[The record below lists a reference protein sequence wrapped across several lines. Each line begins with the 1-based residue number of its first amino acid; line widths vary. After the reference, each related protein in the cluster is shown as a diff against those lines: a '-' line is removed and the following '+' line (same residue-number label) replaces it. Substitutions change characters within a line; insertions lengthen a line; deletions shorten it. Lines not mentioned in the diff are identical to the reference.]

1 MKNIGFVGVAEA
13 TTVSGEVTLE
23 LAVGF
28 ETVNGKSLEPA
39 GGAVA
44 VGAGRSLVLGDQVI
58 GTGGVEGYEGWEGV
72 GVGVGVGVVV
82 AVFGL
87 PPHPAVNRDK
97 KAKKKVAANN

>member
-1 MKNIGFVGVAEA
+1 VAEA

-58 GTGGVEGYEGWEGV
+58 GTGGVEGYEGWDGV
-72 GVGVGVGVVV
+72 GVGVGIGVGVVV
-82 AVFGL
+82 EVFGL

-97 KAKKKVAANN
+97 KATKKVAANN